1 LGNSRKID
9 EIDSCILK
17 TLLKDART
25 SFIDIAQ
32 KCKIQPNVIRTH
44 YNRLKQDGVI
54 TGEMTEINPHYLGL
68 DCVAIVGLRVDPEKM
83 ASIVSKLEKVPTILQ
98 TAKGVGGENLLSFI
112 VARDLQQLNKT
123 IEQLREIDGVT
134 AVDSDP
140 VVYSSQS
147 EFPEN
152 LQLIKD
158 DQ

>member
-1 LGNSRKID
+1 MGNSRKID

-54 TGEMTEINPHYLGL
+54 TGEMTEINPHYLGY
-68 DCVAIVGLRVDPEKM
+68 DCVAIVGLRVDPEKT
-83 ASIVSKLEKVPTILQ
+83 ASIISKLEKISIILQ
-98 TAKGVGGENLLSFI
+98 TAKGVGGENLLCFTI
-112 VARDLQQLNKT
+112 AHDLKQLNKT
-123 IEQLREIDGVT
+123 IEQLREIEGVT
-134 AVDSDP
+134 AVDSEP
-140 VVYSSQS
+140 VVFSSQS

-152 LQLIKD
+152 LQLTKED
-158 DQ
+158 H